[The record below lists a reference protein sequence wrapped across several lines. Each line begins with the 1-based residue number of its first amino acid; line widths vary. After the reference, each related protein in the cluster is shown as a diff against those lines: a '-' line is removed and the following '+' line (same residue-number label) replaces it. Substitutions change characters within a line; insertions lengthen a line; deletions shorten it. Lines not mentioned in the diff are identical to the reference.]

1 MTQTLGSRV
10 GRYTV
15 WGLLGS
21 SGVAVTYRAS
31 DEDGSEVVLKVL
43 RNYFLQ
49 EPRLVTALFD
59 ELDRV
64 KRLDHPGIVTPLE
77 TGQEAQGTWVVY
89 PYVPWPTL
97 RGVLASGPLSP
108 GLALAVLRDL
118 AQALDYAHNQGV
130 LHRDVKPENIFVGP
144 EGQAR
149 IIDFGMAGLGEESH
163 ALMRATLRTPD
174 PAYSAPEQI
183 LRRPATPLTD
193 VYSLAAVA
201 YEMLTG
207 ALPFPA
213 IGAPSVL
220 AMQMDENPN
229 AASRHNPALPAA
241 VDDVLSKSLAYQPPM
256 RYQSGAELVQAVEE
270 ALGDVAQ
277 QFDAPAPVASAPVAT
292 SLGQATLVPA
302 PAPTAAP
309 AVPSSPSPDAEAA
322 TETVIYCPA
331 CAQANPPDALYC
343 YHCWARLKGRRL
355 ATREEAQ
362 RFLKRLSRELLRRR
376 IIAGTVLTAAV
387 VAVGVMTFQ
396 AVVDFPV
403 PKPVSD
409 VSAVIAPGSWGM
421 HGRDF
426 NHSAAVEQGGR
437 LAGEVAWRFP
447 TDGPLLSEP
456 AVVDGVVYQT
466 TGDKRILAL
475 NERDGEVLWEVQATG
490 PVYASPA
497 LTEDTVYVGLLDSRL
512 RALDRMTGELR
523 WEFDSD
529 GPIFAPAIVHNG
541 VVYPVD
547 WSGTIY
553 GVDAL
558 DGTELWRAENKELV
572 LEPPIIYEGDV
583 DAIAIVGFG
592 GRSYVVD
599 WTIGEQRLMY
609 DAGQPVMSAPVFAGD
624 YMLLSTRWG
633 GLVAVDWRETKYPYE
648 DTVFYWRTNFWVWGF
663 TANRPIPRGF
673 VWGTGFGSDREVWS
687 PAVVE
692 DTAYVALSDGWL
704 HAVSVENGE
713 KLWAYDSGS
722 PSRVAPVVVGGLVY
736 IGNDEGEVHAVDR
749 HTGEGVQVFSGG
761 EPLQGQLVW
770 GGNTLYAITK
780 EGTLL
785 AFR

>member
-21 SGVAVTYRAS
+21 SGVAVTYRAT

-49 EPRLVTALFD
+49 EPRLVTALFE

-64 KRLDHPGIVTPLE
+64 KRLEHPGIVTPLE
-77 TGQEAQGTWVVY
+77 TGQDANGTWVVY

-97 RGVLASGPLSP
+97 RGLLASGPLSP

-118 AQALDYAHNQGV
+118 AKAMDYAHNEGV
-130 LHRDVKPENIFVGP
+130 LHRDIKPENIFVGP

-149 IIDFGMAGLGEESH
+149 ISDFGMAGLGEESH

-220 AMQMDENPN
+220 ALQMDENPS
-229 AASRHNPALPAA
+229 APSRHNRALPGA
-241 VDDVLSKSLAYQPPM
+241 VDGILSQALAYQPPM
-256 RYQSGAELVQAVEE
+256 RYQSGAELTQALKG
-270 ALGDVAQ
+270 ALGDV
-277 QFDAPAPVASAPVAT
+277 
-292 SLGQATLVPA
+292 GQHVVA
-302 PAPTAAP
+302 PAPTAPSRVTTSLGRAAP
-309 AVPSSPSPDAEAA
+309 APAA
-322 TETVIYCPA
+322 APAAPQELRPETAAGTVIYCPA
-331 CAQANPPDALYC
+331 CAQTNPHDALYC

-355 ATREEAQ
+355 ATHEEAQ
-362 RFLKRLSRELLRRR
+362 RFLKRLSRELLRKK
-376 IIAGTVLTAAV
+376 IMAV
-387 VAVGVMTFQ
+387 VAVTAVVITAGVVTFQ
-396 AVVDFPV
+396 EVVDFPV
-403 PKPVSD
+403 PKPVSE
-409 VSAVIAPGSWGM
+409 VSAVVAPGSWAM

-426 NHSAAVEQGGR
+426 NHSASVDQSPR
-437 LAGEVAWRFP
+437 LVGEVAWRFP

-475 NERDGEVLWEVQATG
+475 NESDGEILWEVAASG

-497 LTEDTVYVGLLDSRL
+497 VTEETVYVGLLDSDL
-512 RALDRMTGELR
+512 LALDRMTGELR
-523 WEFDSD
+523 WAFDSD
-529 GPIFAPAIVHNG
+529 GPIFAPAIIHNG

-558 DGTELWRAENKELV
+558 DGQELWRVENEELV

-609 DAGQPVMSAPVFAGD
+609 DAGQPVMSPPVFAGD

-648 DTVFYWRTNFWVWGF
+648 DQVFYWRTNFWVWGF
-663 TANRPIPRGF
+663 TQSRPIPRGF

-687 PAVVE
+687 PAIAG
-692 DTAYVALSDGWL
+692 DTAYVALSDGTL
-704 HAVSVENGE
+704 HAVAVQNGE
-713 KLWAYDSGS
+713 RLWSYDSGS
-722 PSRVAPVVVGGLVY
+722 PSRVAPTVAGDLVY
-736 IGNDEGEVHAVDR
+736 MGNDAGEIHVVNR
-749 HTGEGVQVFSGG
+749 RTGEMVQMFSGG
-761 EPLQGQLVW
+761 EALQGQLVL
-770 GGNTLYAITK
+770 GENTLFATTK

>member
-31 DEDGSEVVLKVL
+31 HEDGSEVVLKVL

-59 ELDRV
+59 EMDRV
-64 KRLDHPGIVTPLE
+64 KRLEHPGIVVPLE
-77 TGQEAQGTWVVY
+77 TGQDAQGTWVVY

-97 RGVLASGPLSP
+97 RGLLASGPLSP
-108 GLALAVLRDL
+108 GIALAVLRGL
-118 AQALDYAHNQGV
+118 GQALDYAHNQGV
-130 LHRDVKPENIFVGP
+130 LHRDIKPENIFVGP

-183 LRRPATPLTD
+183 LRRRATPLTD
-193 VYSLAAVA
+193 VYSLGAVT

-220 AMQMDENPN
+220 ALQMDENPS
-229 AASRHNPALPAA
+229 APSRHNRVLPGA
-241 VDDVLSKSLAYQPPM
+241 VDDVLSQALAYQPPM
-256 RYQSGAELVQAVEE
+256 RYQSGAELVQALEKG
-270 ALGDVAQ
+270 LGDVARQ
-277 QFDAPAPVASAPVAT
+277 MVAPAPAAPARVTT
-292 SLGQATLVPA
+292 SLGRTATA
-302 PAPTAAP
+302 PAAAP
-309 AVPSSPSPDAEAA
+309 ESETE
-322 TETVIYCPA
+322 TETVVYCPA
-331 CAQANPPDALYC
+331 CARTNPPDALYC

-362 RFLKRLSRELLRRR
+362 RFLKRLSREILRKR
-376 IIAGTVLTAAV
+376 VMAAV
-387 VAVGVMTFQ
+387 AVTAVVVTAGVMTFQ
-396 AVVDFPV
+396 EVVDFPV
-403 PKPVSD
+403 PKPVSQ
-409 VSAVIAPGSWGM
+409 VSAVVAPGAWAM

-426 NHSAAVEQGGR
+426 NHSAAVEQGQR
-437 LAGEVAWRFP
+437 LIGEVAWRFP

-475 NERDGEVLWEVQATG
+475 NERDGEVLWEIRATG

-497 LTEDTVYVGLLDSRL
+497 VTEETVYVGLLDSRL
-512 RALDRMTGELR
+512 LALDRMTGELR
-523 WEFDSD
+523 WAFDSD

-558 DGTELWRAENKELV
+558 DGEELWRAENDELV

-583 DAIAIVGFG
+583 DGIAIVGFG

-599 WTIGEQRLMY
+599 WTIGEQRLKY
-609 DAGQPVMSAPVFAGD
+609 DAGQPIMSPPVFAGD

-633 GLVAVDWRETKYPYE
+633 GLTAVDWRETKYPYE
-648 DTVFYWRTNFWVWGF
+648 DEVFYWRMNFWVWGL
-663 TANRPIPRGF
+663 TQGPPVPRGF
-673 VWGTGFGSDREVWS
+673 VWGTGFGRDREVWS
-687 PAVVE
+687 PAIVG
-692 DTAYVALSDGWL
+692 DTAYVALSDGTL
-704 HAVSVENGE
+704 HAVAVENGK
-713 KLWAYDSGS
+713 KLWAYDSGA
-722 PSRVAPVVVGGLVY
+722 PSRVAPTVAGDLVY
-736 IGNDEGEVHAVDR
+736 MGNDEGEIHAVDR
-749 HTGEGVQVFSGG
+749 HSGERVQVFSGG
-761 EPLQGQLVW
+761 EALQGQLVW
-770 GGNTLYAITK
+770 GGNTLYATTK

>member
-21 SGVAVTYRAS
+21 SGVAVTYRAN

-64 KRLDHPGIVTPLE
+64 KRLEHPGIVTPME
-77 TGQEAQGTWVVY
+77 TGQDAQGTWVVY
-89 PYVPWPTL
+89 PYIPWPTL
-97 RGVLASGPLSP
+97 RGLLTSGPLSP
-108 GLALAVLRDL
+108 GLALGVLRGL
-118 AQALDYAHNQGV
+118 GQALDYAHNQGV

-144 EGQAR
+144 EGQAL

-193 VYSLAAVA
+193 VYSLGAVA

-220 AMQMDENPN
+220 AMQMDENPS
-229 AASRHNPALPAA
+229 APSRHNPTLPVA
-241 VDDVLSKSLAYQPPM
+241 VDDVLSQALAYQPPM
-256 RYQSGAELVQAVEE
+256 RYQSGAELVKAVEE

-277 QFDAPAPVASAPVAT
+277 QFEAPAPAAPAQVTT
-292 SLGQATLVPA
+292 SLGRTAQA
-302 PAPTAAP
+302 PAATPTAPQA
-309 AVPSSPSPDAEAA
+309 PSPDAEAEA
-322 TETVIYCPA
+322 ETLIYCPA
-331 CAQANPPDALYC
+331 CARSNPPDALYC

-362 RFLKRLSRELLRRR
+362 RFLKRLSQELLRRK
-376 IIAGTVLTAAV
+376 IIAGVAVTAAV
-387 VAVGVMTFQ
+387 VAIGVMTFQ

-403 PKPVSD
+403 PKPVSQ
-409 VSAVIAPGSWGM
+409 VSAVIAPGAWAM

-426 NHSAAVEQGGR
+426 NHSAAAPQGDR
-437 LAGEVAWRFP
+437 LVGEVAWRFP

-456 AVVDGVVYQT
+456 AVVGGVVYQT

-475 NERDGEVLWEVQATG
+475 NESDGEVLWEVAATG
-490 PVYASPA
+490 PVYASPTV
-497 LTEDTVYVGLLDSRL
+497 TEDTVYVGLLDSRL

-553 GVDAL
+553 GIDAL
-558 DGTELWRAENKELV
+558 DGIELWRAENDELV

-599 WTIGEQRLMY
+599 WTIGEQRLKY
-609 DAGQPVMSAPVFAGD
+609 DAGQPVMSPPVFAGD

-648 DTVFYWRTNFWVWGF
+648 DEIFYWRTNFWVWGF
-663 TANRPIPRGF
+663 IANRPIPRGF
-673 VWGTGFGSDREVWS
+673 VWGRGFGSDREVWS
-687 PAVVE
+687 PAVVG
-692 DTAYVALSDGWL
+692 DTAYVALSDGTL
-704 HAVSVENGE
+704 HAVVVADGE
-713 KLWAYDSGS
+713 KLWEYDSGA
-722 PSRVAPVVVGGLVY
+722 PSRVAPVVAGNLVY
-736 IGNDEGEVHAVDR
+736 MGNDDGEIHAVDR
-749 HTGEGVQVFSGG
+749 HTGEMVQVFSGG
-761 EPLQGQLVW
+761 EALQGQLVW
-770 GGNTLYAITK
+770 GGNTLYATTK

>member
-1 MTQTLGSRV
+1 MTQSMGTRV

-21 SGVAVTYRAS
+21 SGVAVTYRAR

-49 EPRLVTALFD
+49 EPRLVEALFS
-59 ELDRV
+59 EMDRV
-64 KRLDHPGIVTPLE
+64 KRLEHPGIVTPMD

-89 PYVPWPTL
+89 PYLPWPTL

-118 AQALDYAHNQGV
+118 AKAVDYAHDQGV
-130 LHRDVKPENIFVGP
+130 LHRDIKPENIFVGP

-220 AMQMDENPN
+220 ALQMDENPS
-229 AASRHNPALPAA
+229 APSRHNRALPTE
-241 VDDVLSKSLAYQPPM
+241 VDAVLSQALAYQPPM
-256 RYQSGAELVQAVEE
+256 RYQSGAELVQATEE
-270 ALGDVAQ
+270 ALGDAAQ
-277 QFDAPAPVASAPVAT
+277 QMEAPAPAAPARVAT
-292 SLGQATLVPA
+292 SMGSAAPA
-302 PAPTAAP
+302 PAAAP
-309 AVPSSPSPDAEAA
+309 AAPQEAGTDTEADPDA
-322 TETVIYCPA
+322 VVYCPA
-331 CAQANPPDALYC
+331 CAQTNPAEALYC

-362 RFLKRLSRELLRRR
+362 RFLKRLSRELLRKRV
-376 IIAGTVLTAAV
+376 IAITAATAV
-387 VAVGVMTFQ
+387 VVTVGVMTFLE
-396 AVVDFPV
+396 VVDFPV

-409 VSAVIAPGSWGM
+409 VNAVIAPGSWAM

-426 NHSAAVEQGGR
+426 SHSASVAESPQ

-447 TDGPLLSEP
+447 TSGPLLSEP

-475 NERDGEVLWEVQATG
+475 NETDGQILWEVAASG
-490 PVYASPA
+490 PVYASPVV
-497 LTEDTVYVGLLDSRL
+497 TEDTVYVGLLDSDL
-512 RALDRMTGELR
+512 VALDRLTGEMR
-523 WEFDSD
+523 WAFDSD

-547 WSGTIY
+547 WSGTVY

-558 DGTELWRAENKELV
+558 DGNELWRAENEELV
-572 LEPPIIYEGDV
+572 LEPPILYEGDV

-609 DAGQPVMSAPVFAGD
+609 DAGQPVMSPPVFAGE

-687 PAVVE
+687 PAVAG
-692 DTAYVALSDGWL
+692 DTAYVALSDGTL
-704 HAVSVENGE
+704 HAVAVENGE
-713 KLWAYDSGS
+713 RLWSYDSGS
-722 PSRVAPVVVGGLVY
+722 ASRVAPAVAGDLVY
-736 IGNDEGEVHAVDR
+736 MGNDAGEIHAVDR
-749 HTGEGVQVFSGG
+749 RTGERVQMFSGG
-761 EPLQGQLVW
+761 EALQGQLVW
-770 GGNTLYAITK
+770 GRNTLFATTK

>member
-49 EPRLVTALFD
+49 EPRLVTALFG
-59 ELDRV
+59 EMDRV
-64 KRLDHPGIVTPLE
+64 KRLEHPGIVRPLE
-77 TGQEAQGTWVVY
+77 TGQETQGTWVVY

-97 RGVLASGPLSP
+97 RGILASGPLSP
-108 GLALAVLRDL
+108 GLALAVLRDV

-130 LHRDVKPENIFVGP
+130 LHRDLKPENIFVGP

-149 IIDFGMAGLGEESH
+149 IVDFGMAGLGEESH

-183 LRRPATPLTD
+183 LRRPTTPLTD
-193 VYSLAAVA
+193 VYSLGAVA

-220 AMQMDENPN
+220 ALQMDENPR
-229 AASRHNPALPAA
+229 APSRHNRALPVA
-241 VDDVLSKSLAYQPPM
+241 VDDALSQALAYQPPT
-256 RYQSGAELVQAVEE
+256 RYQSGAALVRALDG
-270 ALGDVAQ
+270 ALGDVARQ
-277 QFDAPAPVASAPVAT
+277 VA
-292 SLGQATLVPA
+292 A
-302 PAPTAAP
+302 PAPTAPARVTTSLGGRAP
-309 AVPSSPSPDAEAA
+309 APTVAQPAPETDAEADA
-322 TETVIYCPA
+322 AVYCPA
-331 CAQANPPDALYC
+331 CARTNAPDALYC
-343 YHCWARLKGRRL
+343 NHCWARLKGRRL

-362 RFLKRLSRELLRRR
+362 RFLKRLSRELIRKK
-376 IIAGTVLTAAV
+376 IMAAV
-387 VAVGVMTFQ
+387 AVTALVVTAGVMTFRE
-396 AVVDFPV
+396 VVHFPV
-403 PKPVSD
+403 PKPVSQ
-409 VSAVIAPGSWGM
+409 VSAVVAPGAWAM

-426 NHSAAVEQGGR
+426 NHSAAVEQGPR
-437 LAGEVAWRFP
+437 LVGEVAWRFP

-475 NERDGEVLWEVQATG
+475 SERDGQILWEVAASG

-497 LTEDTVYVGLLDSRL
+497 VTEDTVYVGLLDSDL
-512 RALDRMTGELR
+512 LALDRKTGELR
-523 WEFDSD
+523 WAFDSD
-529 GPIFAPAIVHNG
+529 GPIFASAIVHNG

-558 DGTELWRAENKELV
+558 DGNELWRVENDELV
-572 LEPPIIYEGDV
+572 LEPPIIHEGDV

-599 WTIGEQRLMY
+599 WTIGEQRLKY
-609 DAGQPVMSAPVFAGD
+609 DAGQPVMSPPVFAGN

-648 DTVFYWRTNFWVWGF
+648 DEVFYWRMNFWVWGL
-663 TANRPIPRGF
+663 TQGRPIPRGF

-687 PAVVE
+687 PAIAG
-692 DTAYVALSDGWL
+692 DTAYVALSDGTL
-704 HAVSVENGE
+704 HAVAVQNGE
-713 KLWAYDSGS
+713 KLWAYDSGA
-722 PSRVAPVVVGGLVY
+722 PSRVAPTVAGDLVY
-736 IGNDEGEVHAVDR
+736 MGNDEGEIHVVDR
-749 HTGEGVQVFSGG
+749 HTGEMVQMFSGG
-761 EPLQGQLVW
+761 EALQGQLVW
-770 GGNTLYAITK
+770 GENRLYATTK

>member
-1 MTQTLGSRV
+1 MTQGLGSRV

-21 SGVAVTYRAS
+21 SGVAVTYRAR

-49 EPRLVTALFD
+49 EPRLVAALFA
-59 ELDRV
+59 ELDSV
-64 KRLDHPGIVTPLE
+64 KRLEHPGIVVPQE
-77 TGQEAQGTWVVY
+77 RGQDAQGTWVVY
-89 PYVPWPTL
+89 PYIPWPTL
-97 RGVLASGPLSP
+97 RGILASGPLSP

-118 AQALDYAHNQGV
+118 AKAMDYAHNQGV
-130 LHRDVKPENIFVGP
+130 LHRDIKPENIFVGP
-144 EGQAR
+144 EGEAR

-220 AMQMDENPN
+220 ALQMDENPS
-229 AASRHNPALPAA
+229 APSRHNRALPVA
-241 VDDVLSKSLAYQPPM
+241 VDDVLSQALAYQPPM
-256 RYQSGAELVQAVEE
+256 RYPSGARLAQALEG
-270 ALGDVAQ
+270 ALGDVARQ
-277 QFDAPAPVASAPVAT
+277 VVAPAPVAPARVTT
-292 SLGQATLVPA
+292 SLGGTAA
-302 PAPTAAP
+302 ARGAAP
-309 AVPSSPSPDAEAA
+309 AAPGELSPESEAE
-322 TETVIYCPA
+322 TETVAYCPA
-331 CAQANPPDALYC
+331 CARTNPRDALYC

-362 RFLKRLSRELLRRR
+362 RFLKRLSRELFRKKA
-376 IIAGTVLTAAV
+376 IAVTAATAVVVTVGVLT
-387 VAVGVMTFQ
+387 FQ
-396 AVVDFPV
+396 EVVDFPV
-403 PKPVSD
+403 PTPVSE
-409 VSAVIAPGSWGM
+409 VNAVIAPGAWAM

-426 NHSAAVEQGGR
+426 NHSAAVEQSPR
-437 LAGEVAWRFP
+437 LVGEVAWRFP

-456 AVVDGVVYQT
+456 AVVGGVVYQT

-475 NERDGEVLWEVQATG
+475 NESDGQILWEVAASG

-497 LTEDTVYVGLLDSRL
+497 VTEDTVYVGLLDSDL
-512 RALDRMTGELR
+512 LALDRMTGELR
-523 WEFDSD
+523 WAFDSA

-547 WSGTIY
+547 WNGTIY
-553 GVDAL
+553 GIDAL
-558 DGTELWRAENKELV
+558 DGEELWRAETDELV

-583 DAIAIVGFG
+583 NAIAIVGFG

-599 WTIGEQRLMY
+599 WTIGEQRLKY
-609 DAGQPVMSAPVFAGD
+609 DVGQPVMSPPVFAGD
-624 YMLLSTRWG
+624 YMLLATRWG
-633 GLVAVDWRETKYPYE
+633 GLAAVDWRETKYPYE
-648 DTVFYWRTNFWVWGF
+648 DTVFYWRSNFWVWGF
-663 TANRPIPRGF
+663 TSSRPIPRGF
-673 VWGTGFGSDREVWS
+673 VWGTGFGRDREVWS
-687 PAVVE
+687 PAIAG
-692 DTAYVALSDGWL
+692 DTAYVALSDGTL
-704 HAVSVENGE
+704 HAVAVQDGE
-713 KLWAYDSGS
+713 RLWSYDSGA
-722 PSRVAPVVVGGLVY
+722 PSRVAPTVAGDLVY
-736 IGNDEGEVHAVDR
+736 MGNDAGEIHAVDR
-749 HTGEGVQVFSGG
+749 RTGEMVQVFSGG
-761 EPLQGQLVW
+761 EPLQGQLVL
-770 GGNTLYAITK
+770 GENTLLATTK

>member
-1 MTQTLGSRV
+1 MTQTLGTRV

-31 DEDGSEVVLKVL
+31 DEEGSEVVLKVL

-49 EPRLVTALFD
+49 EPRLVAALFA

-77 TGQEAQGTWVVY
+77 TGQDPQGTWVVY
-89 PYVPWPTL
+89 PYLPWPTL
-97 RGVLASGPLSP
+97 RGILASGPLSP
-108 GLALAVLRDL
+108 GLALAVLKGL
-118 AQALDYAHNQGV
+118 AKAMDYAHDQGV
-130 LHRDVKPENIFVGP
+130 LHRDIKPENIFVGP
-144 EGQAR
+144 EGEAR

-220 AMQMDENPN
+220 ALQMDENPS
-229 AASRHNPALPAA
+229 APSRHNRALPTA
-241 VDDVLSKSLAYQPPM
+241 VDDVLNQSLAYQPPM
-256 RYQSGAELVQAVEE
+256 RYQSGTELVEALEG
-270 ALGDVAQ
+270 ALGDAASQ
-277 QFDAPAPVASAPVAT
+277 MEAPAPAAPARVTT
-292 SLGQATLVPA
+292 SLGGAAPA
-302 PAPTAAP
+302 PAVAPSAP
-309 AVPSSPSPDAEAA
+309 AEADTETEAEAD
-322 TETVIYCPA
+322 TVIYCPA
-331 CAQANPPDALYC
+331 CARTNPPDALYC

-362 RFLKRLSRELLRRR
+362 RFLKRLSRELIRRK
-376 IIAGTVLTAAV
+376 IIAATVLTAAL
-387 VAVGVMTFQ
+387 VAVGVMTFFE
-396 AVVDFPV
+396 VVDFPV
-403 PKPVSD
+403 PTPVSD
-409 VSAVIAPGSWGM
+409 VNAVIAPGAWAM

-426 NHSAAVEQGGR
+426 NHSSTAPQSPR

-456 AVVDGVVYQT
+456 AVVGGVVYQT
-466 TGDKRILAL
+466 TGDKRIVAL
-475 NERDGEVLWEVQATG
+475 SESDGEVLWEYAASG

-497 LTEDTVYVGLLDSRL
+497 VTEDTVYVGLLDSDL
-512 RALDRMTGELR
+512 LALNRMTGEVR
-523 WEFDSD
+523 WAFDSE
-529 GPIFAPAIVHNG
+529 GPIFAPAIIHKG

-553 GVDAL
+553 GLDAL
-558 DGTELWRAENKELV
+558 NGTELWRAENDELV
-572 LEPPIIYEGDV
+572 LESPIIYEGDV

-592 GRSYVVD
+592 GSAYVVD
-599 WTIGEQRLMY
+599 WTIGEQRLEY
-609 DAGQPVMSAPVFAGD
+609 DVGQPVLSPPVFAGD
-624 YMLLSTRWG
+624 YMLLATRWG
-633 GLVAVDWRETKYPYE
+633 GLAAVDWRETKYPYE
-648 DTVFYWRTNFWVWGF
+648 DTVYYWRTNFWVWGF
-663 TANRPIPRGF
+663 IANRPIPRGF

-687 PAVVE
+687 PAVAG
-692 DTAYVALSDGWL
+692 DTAYVALSDGTL
-704 HAVSVENGE
+704 HAVAVQNGE
-713 KLWAYDSGS
+713 RLWDYDSGA
-722 PSRVAPVVVGGLVY
+722 PSRVAPLVAGDLVY
-736 IGNDEGEVHAVDR
+736 MGNDDGEIHVVDR
-749 HTGEGVQVFSGG
+749 HSGEMVQVFSGG
-761 EPLQGQLVW
+761 EALQGQLVL
-770 GGNTLYAITK
+770 GDNTLYATTK